1 MVALA
6 NFVSRY
12 HYVAYHCQWNDAFT
26 CGWTTGETGDW
37 ISFGALI
44 WEP

>member
-12 HYVAYHCQWNDAFT
+12 HYVAYHCQWNDA
-26 CGWTTGETGDW
+26 
-37 ISFGALI
+37 ISVPLKLGRVKY
-44 WEP
+44 